1 MRLRE
6 VYWGER
12 REHHGTDEGGRAAQ
26 REKLNCD
33 AASAGP
39 MGQSGART
47 LPVEASGPAFG
58 CVHLPNTGRELPTPP
73 GGVTSSETAPLA
85 EGSPCKGAV
94 SSHCHSLP
102 G

>member
-39 MGQSGART
+39 MGQSGARM

-58 CVHLPNTGRELPTPP
+58 SINTRFSPATTLLWEQKVSPNRITVGIKHT
-73 GGVTSSETAPLA
+73 
-85 EGSPCKGAV
+85 
-94 SSHCHSLP
+94 
-102 G
+102 